1 MSNSKNSNLED
12 VSKGNDESIPGKEDS
27 TSNKK
32 TRFTKSKSIS
42 EVFKE
47 LEFEEDDVSAEFSDD
62 FEEDGHLNTSFSDD
76 FEEDDVSAEF
86 SDDFDDDS
94 VDEIIPIHNEYKDL
108 DKSEDLVEDSIEGG
122 IIINPDLEG
131 STEANVKES
140 IEYEIDSIENTN
152 SLSGEADSDEF
163 SESISVR
170 TDLDEI
176 SGSIDGVEDIDD
188 EGFITGKSSGV
199 ALADDDIEEKIGKS
213 SAQGVLINNKD
224 KTSDSDKSLDI
235 FNSSTIISIVG
246 FIVGLAI
253 LLIGITY
260 YASSSDR
267 VVDNVLSGE
276 TAGLA
281 IFLVIIG
288 LIIIGFSLLK
298 FFSSS
303 KSSLIIDT
311 FNSIKS
317 IDYDDVSEDVISRED
332 FDAIF
337 GIFKRKKDSN
347 FSDNDKSVDSSKD
360 LFEKDSD
367 DELSDDDI
375 SSLYSES
382 NLTSQKNQSSSKG
395 HENANS
401 TENSQDY
408 DDGVDEI
415 IPIHSRLNEQS
426 DDESLEDK
434 YSKYDF
440 DDEVDGEYDLVED
453 SQDLI
458 EDSPIE
464 GDYEGTVEDRLVED
478 DFDDEVDGEYDLAED
493 DPEIVEENLVDDIF
507 EDESEIL
514 EHTQFEDDA
523 DSNLEVEKM
532 DGLEDKYAKYDF
544 DDDFDEEMDEPV
556 VSKPKFKKSVDI
568 SKFEKEPLSE
578 DELAEKERKARELEE
593 KKRRIIEGTNFDNS
607 LRKH

>member
-12 VSKGNDESIPGKEDS
+12 VSNGNDESSSGKADS

-47 LEFEEDDVSAEFSDD
+47 LEFDEEDE
-62 FEEDGHLNTSFSDD
+62 NI
-76 FEEDDVSAEF
+76 EF

-108 DKSEDLVEDSIEGG
+108 DKSEAFDEDSIEGG
-122 IIINPDLEG
+122 VIINPDLDD
-131 STEANVKES
+131 SDEADVKES
-140 IEYEIDSIENTN
+140 IEYEIDSLENTD
-152 SLSGEADSDEF
+152 SIDGETDSDEF
-163 SESISVR
+163 SESLSVK
-170 TDLDEI
+170 TDFDE
-176 SGSIDGVEDIDD
+176 SGESIDAEDIDD
-188 EGFITGKSSGV
+188 EDFITGKNGDV
-199 ALADDDIEEKIGKS
+199 VLADENIEGKIGKS
-213 SAQGVLINNKD
+213 SAQGVLINDKD
-224 KTSDSDKSLDI
+224 KTSDSGNSLDI
-235 FNSSTIISIVG
+235 FNSSTIISVAG

-253 LLIGITY
+253 LIIGISY

-288 LIIIGFSLLK
+288 FIIIAFSLLK

-317 IDYDDVSEDVISRED
+317 IDYDEVSEDVISRED
-332 FDAIF
+332 FDAVF
-337 GIFKRKKDSN
+337 SIFKRKKDSN

-360 LFEKDSD
+360 LFEKDQE

-375 SSLYSES
+375 SSLYSKS

-401 TENSQDY
+401 TETSQDY

-426 DDESLEDK
+426 GEESLEDK

-440 DDEVDGEYDLVED
+440 DDGMDDEYALSDENDGEYDFDDGMDDEYALSDEIDGEYDLVED
-453 SQDLI
+453 
-458 EDSPIE
+458 
-464 GDYEGTVEDRLVED
+464 DR
-478 DFDDEVDGEYDLAED
+478 GIA
-493 DPEIVEENLVDDIF
+493 EENLEEDII
-507 EDESEIL
+507 DEEYEIP
-514 EHTQFEDDA
+514 EQTQLEDDA
-523 DSNLEVEKM
+523 DSDLEVEKM
-532 DGLEDKYAKYDF
+532 DGLEEKYSKYDF
-544 DDDFDEEMDEPV
+544 DDDFDDEVDEPA
-556 VSKPKFKKSVDI
+556 VSKPKFKRSVDI
-568 SKFEKEPLSE
+568 SKFENVPLTE
-578 DELAEKERKARELEE
+578 EELAEKERKARELEE

>member
-12 VSKGNDESIPGKEDS
+12 VSNGNDESSSGKADS

-47 LEFEEDDVSAEFSDD
+47 LEFDEDDE
-62 FEEDGHLNTSFSDD
+62 NI
-76 FEEDDVSAEF
+76 EF

-108 DKSEDLVEDSIEGG
+108 DKSEAFDEDSIEGG
-122 IIINPDLEG
+122 VIINPDLDD
-131 STEANVKES
+131 SDEADVKES
-140 IEYEIDSIENTN
+140 IEYEIDSIENTD
-152 SLSGEADSDEF
+152 SIDGETDSDEF
-163 SESISVR
+163 SESLSVK
-170 TDLDEI
+170 TDFDE
-176 SGSIDGVEDIDD
+176 SGESIDAEDIDD
-188 EGFITGKSSGV
+188 EDFITGKNGDV
-199 ALADDDIEEKIGKS
+199 VLADENIEGKIGKS
-213 SAQGVLINNKD
+213 SAQGVLINDKD
-224 KTSDSDKSLDI
+224 KTSDSGNSLDI
-235 FNSSTIISIVG
+235 FNSSTIISVAG

-253 LLIGITY
+253 LIIGISY

-288 LIIIGFSLLK
+288 FIIIAFSLLK

-317 IDYDDVSEDVISRED
+317 IDYDEVSEDVISRED
-332 FDAIF
+332 FDAVF
-337 GIFKRKKDSN
+337 SIFKRKKDSN

-360 LFEKDSD
+360 LFEKDQE

-375 SSLYSES
+375 SSLYSKS

-401 TENSQDY
+401 TETSQDY

-426 DDESLEDK
+426 DEESLEDK

-440 DDEVDGEYDLVED
+440 DDGMDDEYALSDENDGEYDFDDGMDDEYALSDEIDGEYDLVED
-453 SQDLI
+453 
-458 EDSPIE
+458 
-464 GDYEGTVEDRLVED
+464 DR
-478 DFDDEVDGEYDLAED
+478 GIA
-493 DPEIVEENLVDDIF
+493 EENLEEDII
-507 EDESEIL
+507 DEEYEIP
-514 EHTQFEDDA
+514 EQTQLEDDA
-523 DSNLEVEKM
+523 DSDLEVEKM
-532 DGLEDKYAKYDF
+532 DGLEEKYSKYDF
-544 DDDFDEEMDEPV
+544 DDDFDDEVDEPA
-556 VSKPKFKKSVDI
+556 VSKPKFKRSVDI
-568 SKFEKEPLSE
+568 SKFENVPLTE
-578 DELAEKERKARELEE
+578 EELAEKERKARELEE

-607 LRKH
+607 LRKHWVS